1 LQLEEV
7 KRLLEDEVTRLR
19 KKLKAV
25 TTEKNELDYKNKSLG
40 LNISLLYK
48 TAIAEI
54 QRKDTMIAELR
65 EE

>member
-1 LQLEEV
+1 
-7 KRLLEDEVTRLR
+7 VTRLR
-19 KKLKAV
+19 EKLKAV

-40 LNISLLYK
+40 LNISSLYK
-48 TAIAEI
+48 TAITEI